1 MGCCCSTRPDPTIE
15 KGLSSM
21 STKSLRSEI
30 DSNTSIPEAPI
41 RRKKTKRMPQLSARH
56 TSNWSSQPSS
66 PRGRSRLSTLKAVS
80 TKTSRANSPKSL
92 SFKNFSQNFLKES
105 IRINYTTVRKLHKG
119 FYGEISLANDKR
131 TEIKKVIK
139 EFKKSVIPENIHE
152 KFIMEIQKF
161 QCLDHPNVVKLLE
174 VYDTRESWLLVYE
187 FFSGSSLLD
196 KANEIIGNSLACSI
210 MQDILWLLK
219 Y

>member
-30 DSNTSIPEAPI
+30 DSNTSIPEVPI
-41 RRKKTKRMPQLSARH
+41 RRKKTKRMHKLSARH
-56 TSNWSSQPSS
+56 TSNISSQPSS
-66 PRGRSRLSTLKAVS
+66 PGGRPRLSALKAIS
-80 TKTSRANSPKSL
+80 KTSRANSPKSL
-92 SFKNFSQNFLKES
+92 SFKNFSQNFYKES
-105 IRINYTTVRKLHKG
+105 IKIKYTTVKKLHKG
-119 FYGEISLANDKR
+119 FYGETLLANNKR

-139 EFKKSVIPENIHE
+139 EFKKLIVPENIHE

-161 QCLDHPNVVKLLE
+161 RCLDHPNIVKLLE
-174 VYDTRESWLLVYE
+174 VYDTRECWLLVYE